1 MYENGRY
8 QKSVSAGMHVI
19 KRILV
24 SGELLYSQ
32 DSIYILA
39 GQIIYIPRSSASR
52 DLNLRQPTCGQ
63 GVGWQSR
70 MGLIYREVSA

>member
-32 DSIYILA
+32 DSVYILA
-39 GQIIYIPRSSASR
+39 GQII
-52 DLNLRQPTCGQ
+52 
-63 GVGWQSR
+63 
-70 MGLIYREVSA
+70 